1 MLNKKR
7 IVEIQSIEFSKALR
21 GYDPQEVNDLI
32 HSLIPEMEEIVL
44 KNEDLTNR
52 LRTVESNETILK
64 KKEENI
70 GSAIIAAQEAVDII
84 KETARREA
92 EKIIEEA
99 KADAEA
105 LMKSAAE
112 EARKINLEAQKTAAE
127 QTMRAN
133 DLLRSRKKEIE
144 NLQEQKERILKETS
158 SIILAIAH
166 QSEEMIDSVKR
177 WQNDFRSSVASS
189 TETMTL
195 IEASDRHMLT

>member
-1 MLNKKR
+1 MLNRKR
-7 IVEIQSIEFSKALR
+7 ITEIQSIEFSKALR

-105 LMKSAAE
+105 LMKSASE
-112 EARKINLEAQKTAAE
+112 EARKINLEAQKNAAE

-133 DLLRSRKKEIE
+133 DLLKSRKKEIE

-158 SIILAIAH
+158 SIILAIAR
-166 QSEEMIDSVKR
+166 QSEEMNNSIKR
-177 WQNDFRSSVASS
+177 WQSDFRSSISSS

-195 IEASDRHMLT
+195 IDSSDRHMLT

>member
-44 KNEDLTNR
+44 RNEDLSNR
-52 LRTVESNETILK
+52 LRAIESNETILK

-99 KADAEA
+99 KSDAEA
-105 LMKSAAE
+105 LMKSASE
-112 EARKINLEAQKTAAE
+112 EARKINLEAQKNAAE

-133 DLLRSRKKEIE
+133 DLLKSRKKEIE

-158 SIILAIAH
+158 SIILAIAR
-166 QSEEMIDSVKR
+166 QSEEMNNSIKR
-177 WQNDFRSSVASS
+177 WQSDFRSSISSS

-195 IEASDRHMLT
+195 IDSSDRHMLT

>member
-7 IVEIQSIEFSKALR
+7 IAEIQSIEFSKALR

-44 KNEDLTNR
+44 RNEDLSNR
-52 LRTVESNETILK
+52 LRAIESNETILK

-99 KADAEA
+99 KSDAEA
-105 LMKSAAE
+105 LMKSASE
-112 EARKINLEAQKTAAE
+112 EARKINLEAQKNAAE

-133 DLLRSRKKEIE
+133 DLLKSRKKEIE

-158 SIILAIAH
+158 SIILAIAR
-166 QSEEMIDSVKR
+166 QSEEMNNSIKR
-177 WQNDFRSSVASS
+177 WQSDFRSSISSS

-195 IEASDRHMLT
+195 IDSSDRHMLT

>member
-7 IVEIQSIEFSKALR
+7 IAEIQSIEFSKALR

-44 KNEDLTNR
+44 RNEDLSNR
-52 LRTVESNETILK
+52 LRAIESNETILK

-99 KADAEA
+99 KSDAEA
-105 LMKSAAE
+105 LMKSASE
-112 EARKINLEAQKTAAE
+112 EARKINLEAQKNAAE

-133 DLLRSRKKEIE
+133 DLLKSRKKEIE
-144 NLQEQKERILKETS
+144 HLQEQKERILKETS

-166 QSEEMIDSVKR
+166 QSEEMSNSIKR
-177 WQNDFRSSVASS
+177 WQSDFRSSVSSS
-189 TETMTL
+189 TEHMTL

>member
-44 KNEDLTNR
+44 RNEDLSNR
-52 LRTVESNETILK
+52 LRAIESNETILK

>member
-7 IVEIQSIEFSKALR
+7 IAEIQSIEFSKALR

-44 KNEDLTNR
+44 RNEDLSNR
-52 LRTVESNETILK
+52 LRAIESNETILK

-99 KADAEA
+99 KSDAEA
-105 LMKSAAE
+105 LMKSASE
-112 EARKINLEAQKTAAE
+112 EARKINLEAQKNAAE

-133 DLLRSRKKEIE
+133 DLLKSRKKEIE

-158 SIILAIAH
+158 SIILAIAR
-166 QSEEMIDSVKR
+166 QSEEMNNSIKR
-177 WQNDFRSSVASS
+177 WQSDFRSSISSS

>member
-52 LRTVESNETILK
+52 LRAMESNETVLK

-99 KADAEA
+99 KAGAED
-105 LMKSAAE
+105 LMKSASE
-112 EARKINLEAQKTAAE
+112 EARKINLEAQKNAAE

-133 DLLRSRKKEIE
+133 DLLKSRKKEIE

-158 SIILAIAH
+158 SIILAIAR
-166 QSEEMIDSVKR
+166 QSEEMNNSIKR
-177 WQNDFRSSVASS
+177 WQSDFRSSISSS

-195 IEASDRHMLT
+195 IDSSDRHMLT

>member
-1 MLNKKR
+1 
-7 IVEIQSIEFSKALR
+7 
-21 GYDPQEVNDLI
+21 
-32 HSLIPEMEEIVL
+32 
-44 KNEDLTNR
+44 
-52 LRTVESNETILK
+52 
-64 KKEENI
+64 
-70 GSAIIAAQEAVDII
+70 
-84 KETARREA
+84 
-92 EKIIEEA
+92 
-99 KADAEA
+99 
-105 LMKSAAE
+105 MKSAAE